1 MCIRDKRRA
10 VEQVDA
16 AVVGPATGRF
26 DRLDGAQGGFVA
38 FHGHD
43 LLVDLGR
50 SDLFAVGLGR
60 GDEML
65 LAVSYTHLDTD
76 SDGFTGAY
84 RLYQRFGFVPYRF
97 EDVYE
102 KEIRPG
108 VEWRVMS
115 ADELAP

>member
-1 MCIRDKRRA
+1 MIRR
-10 VEQVDA
+10 VI
-16 AVVGPATGRF
+16 T
-26 DRLDGAQGGFVA
+26 
-38 FHGHD
+38 
-43 LLVDLGR
+43 
-50 SDLFAVGLGR
+50 
-60 GDEML
+60 
-65 LAVSYTHLDTD
+65 DTD